1 MADLDRLSR
10 QARDDADTDNA
21 ARKAVTLREI
31 TDANRAG
38 VVRLTV
44 TPGQS
49 GFVDG
54 VEASLNEAAAKPEA
68 CPWYRA
74 IYADQTP
81 VGFLM
86 ITDGVPAGHPE
97 FEWPYYLWRLLIDAG
112 HQRLGYG
119 TAALD
124 LVVEYVRG
132 RPGAV
137 ELVTSA
143 VPGEGSPMSFYE
155 RFGFH
160 PTGRMLDREH
170 VYALPLH

>member
-1 MADLDRLSR
+1 MTTRA
-10 QARDDADTDNA
+10 
-21 ARKAVTLREI
+21 AVTLHEI
-31 TDANRAG
+31 TDANRADLL
-38 VVRLTV
+38 RLAV
-44 TPGQS
+44 TPPQS
-49 GFVDG
+49 SFVDG
-54 VEASLNEAAAKPEA
+54 VAASLAEAAAKPDA
-68 CPWYRA
+68 CPWFRA
-74 IYADQTP
+74 IYADEVP
-81 VGFLM
+81 VGFIM

-112 HQRLGYG
+112 HQHLGYG

-160 PTGRMLDREH
+160 PTGAMLDREH
-170 VYALPLH
+170 VYVLPLP